1 MAHLEHKLE
10 SLETRIRRLSSSV
23 DATDLDDLQKSPDKA
38 RSELS
43 VSSAGVGVDPIL
55 AISRDESHS
64 SNLFQSSSGH
74 TGTGVETLNYDLHR
88 KTANVGGEAPVY
100 RGQTTGLEVLRG
112 LRCLCDFLV
121 DPALDPDRTAT
132 QMVDSLNSTPPN
144 QQLSMSSSPNLH
156 FLSEASVHKWVHLAF
171 DEAFVL
177 WPFIDRHAFEAYAQH
192 IIDRGNFSDEDNN
205 SDHLGLFHAVIALGQ
220 RHDPDLIGHRD
231 SVSKH
236 PETRG

>member
-1 MAHLEHKLE
+1 
-10 SLETRIRRLSSSV
+10 
-23 DATDLDDLQKSPDKA
+23 
-38 RSELS
+38 
-43 VSSAGVGVDPIL
+43 
-55 AISRDESHS
+55 
-64 SNLFQSSSGH
+64 
-74 TGTGVETLNYDLHR
+74 
-88 KTANVGGEAPVY
+88 
-100 RGQTTGLEVLRG
+100 
-112 LRCLCDFLV
+112 
-121 DPALDPDRTAT
+121 
-132 QMVDSLNSTPPN
+132 MVDSLNSTPPN
-144 QQLSMSSSPNLH
+144 QQLSMSSSSNLH

-192 IIDRGNFSDEDNN
+192 IIDRGSFSDEDNN